1 MSIKNLVTKTVART
15 VEKNAIVK
23 PSDVSDLIKKAVG
36 APAETPLVPVNDESG
51 ALSHYTLAWT
61 ETPKARAPR
70 KAKAEGETGT
80 QA

>member
-1 MSIKNLVTKTVART
+1 M
-15 VEKNAIVK
+15 
-23 PSDVSDLIKKAVG
+23 SDLIKKAVG

-51 ALSHYTLAWT
+51 NLSHYTLAWT

-70 KAKAEGETGT
+70 KAKAEGEGT

>member
-15 VEKNAIVK
+15 VEKNAKVY
-23 PSDVSDLIKKAVG
+23 PADVWDLVKKAVG
-36 APAETPLVPVNDESG
+36 APGETPMLAVNDESG
-51 ALSHYTLAWT
+51 QLSHYTLAWT

-70 KAKAEGETGT
+70 KAKAEGEGT